1 MAEKIYL
8 VTGKELA
15 AHTSEKQEEILSL
28 FERVVEA
35 YPDATIEQVIASVRD
50 WVTTE
55 TAENIEWDYKT
66 GKAAILEIPSL
77 EETKEEPVTVEE
89 PTENPTEEYQ
99 NFDLEVPVGEDDSE
113 EVDYTEVEFLNG
125 SELETYD
132 VYEDEEETEPVYEEP
147 VLEEAGTEE
156 TVEEAVYEEPVLE
169 EVGTE
174 ETVEEPVY
182 EEPVLEEEAAE
193 ESLEE
198 QYQDKDAD
206 LDEEEDEDAE
216 ETDGAYDEDQL
227 FANQNPTVISRQRR
241 YRGLLAEAAK
251 LDRN

>member
-50 WVTTE
+50 WVATE

-66 GKAAILEIPSL
+66 GKAAVLEIPTL
-77 EETKEEPVTVEE
+77 EEIKEEPVTVEE
-89 PTENPTEEYQ
+89 PTENLTEEYQ

-113 EVDYTEVEFLNG
+113 EVDYAEVEFLNG

-132 VYEDEEETEPVYEEP
+132 VYEDEEETEP
-147 VLEEAGTEE
+147 
-156 TVEEAVYEEPVLE
+156 VYEEPVLE

-198 QYQDKDAD
+198 QYQDEDAD
-206 LDEEEDEDAE
+206 LDEDEDAE
-216 ETDGAYDEDQL
+216 ENDGAYDEDQL